1 MNNTLIRS
9 TLVMLLALVALWA
22 VVQADPVADSAQEAP
37 KKESSVPETY
47 KVLFETSCGNFTV
60 QVTRAWA
67 PLGADRFH
75 ELVTAGYF
83 NGSGFFRVVTGFV
96 VQFGLAAD
104 PKVTAK
110 WVEARLKDDP
120 VKQTNSRGRLTFAT
134 AGPNTRTTQLF
145 INLGNNEA
153 LDGMGF
159 SPFGEVVEGMDVVD
173 KINKEYGEKPRQDLI
188 TSQGAEY
195 LSKEFPKLDLIKSA
209 KILPQ

>member
-1 MNNTLIRS
+1 MNTTLFRS
-9 TLVMLLALVALWA
+9 MMVILVALA
-22 VVQADPVADSAQEAP
+22 AILQADPVADSPQEPAP
-37 KKESSVPETY
+37 KASAVPETF
-47 KVLFETSCGNFTV
+47 KVLFETTGGNVTV

-75 ELVTAGYF
+75 ELVTSGYF
-83 NGSGFFRVVTGFV
+83 NGCAFFRVVPGFV

-110 WVEARLKDDP
+110 WVESRLKDDP
-120 VKQTNSRGRLTFAT
+120 VTQTNSRGRLTFAT

-145 INLGNNEA
+145 FNLGNNA
-153 LDGMGF
+153 TLDEMGF
-159 SPFGEVVEGMDVVD
+159 SPFGEVVAGMDVVD

-209 KILPQ
+209 KIIP